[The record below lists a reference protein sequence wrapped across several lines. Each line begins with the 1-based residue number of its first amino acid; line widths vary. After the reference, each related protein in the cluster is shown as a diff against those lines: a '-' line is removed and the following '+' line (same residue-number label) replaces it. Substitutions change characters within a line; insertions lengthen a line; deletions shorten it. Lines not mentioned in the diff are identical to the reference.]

1 MILNQNVNY
10 IVNHL
15 IKQGAKEE
23 QMKRMKVWIIVGV
36 LLGFILP
43 GVALAGGD
51 KASELI
57 VVADTRVLT
66 DTGYYTQFMH
76 YMADAYNANI
86 LVFAIWCTIL
96 TACYGAFLGF
106 LMDFL
111 MSRTGLDLKSRKIL
125 EH

>member
-1 MILNQNVNY
+1 
-10 IVNHL
+10 
-15 IKQGAKEE
+15 
-23 QMKRMKVWIIVGV
+23 MKKLKVWIIVGV
-36 LLGFILP
+36 ILGFILP
-43 GVALAGGD
+43 GVAIAGGD
-51 KASELI
+51 KATELI

-66 DTGYYTQFMH
+66 DGGYYTAFMH

-86 LVFAIWCTIL
+86 LVFAIWCTVL
-96 TACYGAFLGF
+96 TAVYGALLGF

>member
-1 MILNQNVNY
+1 
-10 IVNHL
+10 
-15 IKQGAKEE
+15 
-23 QMKRMKVWIIVGV
+23 MKKMKVLIVVGV
-36 LLGFILP
+36 ILGIILP

-57 VVADTRVLT
+57 VVADTRVLS
-66 DTGYYTQFMH
+66 DTGYYTAFMK
-76 YMADAYNANI
+76 YMADAYNSNI
-86 LVFAIWCTIL
+86 LVFAIWCTVL
-96 TACYGAFLGF
+96 TAVYGGFLGF

>member
-1 MILNQNVNY
+1 MRRLKAW
-10 IVNHL
+10 IV
-15 IKQGAKEE
+15 IG
-23 QMKRMKVWIIVGV
+23 II
-36 LLGFILP
+36 LGFILP

-51 KASELI
+51 KATELI
-57 VVADTRVLT
+57 VVADTRMLT

-76 YMADAYNANI
+76 YLADAYNSNI
-86 LVFAIWCTIL
+86 LVFAIWCTVL
-96 TACYGAFLGF
+96 TALYGAFLGL